1 MSQLPSLKTYAVI
14 ERVREP
20 QRDAL
25 RAAVLCGLAR
35 AYLPPPKTTVSQWAD
50 TYRFLS
56 PEAAALSGKWK
67 TSKEP
72 MAKGVMDAFSDP
84 MTEKVTA
91 MCAAQIL
98 KTEALL
104 NVAGHFIHGDPA
116 PILMVQPTVEMAE
129 AFSKDRVA
137 PMIRDTPVLRA
148 IFNTKS
154 RDSGDTIL
162 QKAFPGGRLN
172 MTGANAPA
180 TLASRPIRIVLC
192 DEVDRFP
199 VSAGKEGDPV
209 SLAEKRTTTFWNRK
223 IGLVSTPTIK
233 GESRIEASYSEGDRR
248 KFYVPCPH
256 CGVRQ
261 VLSWKGVKWG
271 KDEKGEHDPDTA
283 HYECQTDEH
292 DPHTGEF
299 GCGKP
304 WTESERYAAIA
315 EAGKLADGGWIA
327 EREFKGHA
335 SFHASQLASK
345 RVPLHR
351 IVKEFL
357 EAKPYP
363 DRLKTW
369 TNTVL
374 AETWE
379 DGGEKVD
386 PATLYGRREDYGPDM
401 LPAKVGM
408 VVAAV
413 DIQDNRW
420 ECELVGWGANEERWS
435 LDYVVHYAD
444 PSTPGYWEALDD
456 TLLRTLPHPTGAV
469 LKVEATCIDS
479 GGHHTQAV
487 YDFTRPRFSRRVFAI
502 KGIAGPNKP
511 IWPKKATRNVAKKTD
526 VFIIGVDQAK
536 SVMQARFLIPSPD
549 GGAEVGGPGFC
560 HFPRRDVYDEAY
572 FAGLTVEK
580 AITKYKQGHPYK
592 VWVCPDGKRNE
603 PWDNAVYAYAAL
615 KSTPVD
621 IKARLAALHNAAE
634 ARKRTNDPLP
644 PPAVGKKGRRVLNRG
659 AQA

>member
-1 MSQLPSLKTYAVI
+1 
-14 ERVREP
+14 
-20 QRDAL
+20 
-25 RAAVLCGLAR
+25 
-35 AYLPPPKTTVSQWAD
+35 
-50 TYRFLS
+50 
-56 PEAAALSGKWK
+56 
-67 TSKEP
+67 
-72 MAKGVMDAFSDP
+72 
-84 MTEKVTA
+84 
-91 MCAAQIL
+91 
-98 KTEALL
+98 
-104 NVAGHFIHGDPA
+104 
-116 PILMVQPTVEMAE
+116 MVQPTVEMAE

-137 PMIRDTPVLRA
+137 PMIRDTPVLTE
-148 IFNTKS
+148 IFSNKS
-154 RDSGDTIL
+154 RDSNDTIL

-180 TLASRPIRIVLC
+180 SLASRPIRIVLC

-199 VSAGKEGDPV
+199 ASAGKEGDPV
-209 SLAEKRTTTFWNRK
+209 GLAEKRTTTFWNRK
-223 IGLVSTPTIK
+223 VGLVSTPTIK
-233 GESRIEASYSEGDRR
+233 GESRIEASYEEGDQR

-261 VLSWKGVKWG
+261 VLVWKGVKWRT
-271 KDEKGEHDPDTA
+271 GEDGEADPDTA
-283 HYECQTDEH
+283 HYECQADAT

-304 WTESERYAAIA
+304 WTESERLAAIT
-315 EAGKLADGGWIA
+315 EAGKLPDGGWVA
-327 EREFKGHA
+327 TKEFKGHA

-357 EAKPYP
+357 EAKPFP

-369 TNTVL
+369 VNTVL

-379 DGGEKVD
+379 DGGERVD
-386 PATLYGRREDYGPDM
+386 PATLFGRRENYTPEM

-413 DIQDNRW
+413 DIQDNRF
-420 ECELVGWGANEERWS
+420 ECELVGWGAHEERWS

-444 PSTPGYWEALDD
+444 PSTPGYWEALDAV
-456 TLLRTLPHPTGAV
+456 LLRTFPHPTGAT
-469 LKVEATCIDS
+469 LKVEASCIDS

-487 YDFTRPRFSRRVFAI
+487 YDFCRPRFHRRVFAI

-536 SVMQARFLIPSPD
+536 SVMQARLLITADDPAV
-549 GGAEVGGPGFC
+549 GAPGYC
-560 HFPRRDVYDEAY
+560 HFPKLDVYDHAY
-572 FAGLTVEK
+572 FDGLTVEK
-580 AITKYKQGHPYK
+580 AVTKYKFGRPVKEWH
-592 VWVCPDGKRNE
+592 CPDGKRNE
-603 PWDNAVYAYAAL
+603 PWDNCVYSYAAL

-621 IKARLAALHNAAE
+621 IRARLIALNAQAE
-634 ARKRTNDPLP
+634 ARRRSPEPLP
-644 PPAVGKKGRRVLNRG
+644 APTVARKGRRTISRG
-659 AQA
+659 ASA

>member
-1 MSQLPSLKTYAVI
+1 MSPTPTSKTYAVV
-14 ERVREP
+14 ERIREP
-20 QRDAL
+20 QREAL
-25 RAAVLCGLAR
+25 RGAILRAMAR
-35 AYLPPPKTTVSQWAD
+35 AYMPPPKTSVSEWAD
-50 TYRFLS
+50 TFRFLS
-56 PEAAALSGKWK
+56 PEAAALPGRWK

-72 MAKGVMDAFSDP
+72 MAKGVLDAFSDP
-84 MTEKVTA
+84 MVEKVTA

-104 NVAGHFIHGDPA
+104 NCAGYFIHGDPA

-137 PMIRDTPVLRA
+137 PMIRDTPVLRE
-148 IFNTKS
+148 IFTSRS
-154 RDSGDTIL
+154 RDSADTIL

-199 VSAGKEGDPV
+199 ASAGQEGDPV
-209 SLAEKRTTTFWNRK
+209 GLAEKRTTTFWNRK

-233 GESRIEASYSEGDRR
+233 GASRIESSYEEGDQR

-256 CGVRQ
+256 CGTRQ
-261 VLSWKGVKWG
+261 IIQWKGVKWTT
-271 KDEKGEHDPDTA
+271 DANGEPDPDTA
-283 HYECQTDEH
+283 HYECQADAV
-292 DPHTGEF
+292 DPTTGQL
-299 GCGKP
+299 GCGQP
-304 WTESERYAAIA
+304 WTESERLEAIA
-315 EAGKLADGGWIA
+315 EAGKLENGGWIA
-327 EREFKGHA
+327 TKEFKGHA

-351 IVKEFL
+351 IVKEFI
-357 EAKPYP
+357 ESKPFP

-369 TNTVL
+369 VNTVL

-386 PATLYGRREDYGPDM
+386 PDTLFGRREDYAPDM

-413 DIQDNRW
+413 DIQDNRF
-420 ECELVGWGANEERWS
+420 ECEIVGWGAHEERWS
-435 LDYVVHYAD
+435 IDYIVHYAD
-444 PSTPGYWEALDD
+444 PSTPDYWDALDSV
-456 TLLRTLPHPTGAV
+456 LLRTFQHPTGAT
-469 LKVEATCIDS
+469 LKIEAACIDS

-487 YDFTRPRFSRRVFAI
+487 YDFTRPRFARRVFAI

-536 SVMQARFLIPSPD
+536 SVMQARLLITEP
-549 GGAEVGGPGFC
+549 GAGFC
-560 HFPRRDVYDEAY
+560 HFPKLDVYDAAY
-572 FAGLTVEK
+572 FDGLTVEK
-580 AITKYKQGHPYK
+580 CITKWKLGRPVK
-592 VWVCPDGKRNE
+592 VWECPPGKRNE
-603 PWDNAVYAYAAL
+603 PWDNAVYSYAAL

-621 IKARLAALHNAAE
+621 IAARLAALNNAAE
-634 ARKRTNDPLP
+634 ARKRSPNPLP
-644 PPAVGKKGRRVLNRG
+644 PPQVGGKRRRTRSSG
-659 AQA
+659 ASA

>member
-1 MSQLPSLKTYAVI
+1 MMTPPTPKTYAVV
-14 ERVREP
+14 ERIREP

-25 RAAVLCGLAR
+25 RAAIQRGNAR
-35 AYLPPPKTTVSQWAD
+35 AYMPPPKTSVSKWAD
-50 TYRFLS
+50 TFRFLS
-56 PEAAALSGKWK
+56 PEAAALPGKWK
-67 TSKEP
+67 TSREP
-72 MAKGVMDAFSDP
+72 MAKGVLDAFSDP

-104 NVAGHFIHGDPA
+104 NVSGFFIHGDPA
-116 PILMVQPTVEMAE
+116 PILMVQPTVEMGE

-137 PMIRDTPVLRA
+137 PMIRDTPVLKE

-172 MTGANAPA
+172 ITGANAPA

-199 VSAGKEGDPV
+199 ASAGTEGDPV

-233 GESRIEASYSEGDRR
+233 GESRIEASYLEGDQRQ
-248 KFYVPCPH
+248 FYVPCPH
-256 CGVRQ
+256 CGTRQ
-261 VLSWKGVKWG
+261 VITWAGVKWG
-271 KDEKGEHDPDTA
+271 TDDEGEADPDTA
-283 HYECQTDEH
+283 HYECRADAA
-292 DPHTGEF
+292 DPETGQL
-299 GCGKP
+299 GCGQP
-304 WTESERYAAIA
+304 WTESERYEAIA
-315 EAGKLADGGWIA
+315 EAGKLENGGWIA
-327 EREFKGHA
+327 TKPFKGHA

-357 EAKPYP
+357 EAKPFP

-369 TNTVL
+369 VNTVL

-386 PATLYGRREDYGPDM
+386 PETLFGRRETYTPDL

-413 DIQDNRW
+413 DIQDNRF
-420 ECELVGWGANEERWS
+420 ECEIVGWGAHEERWS
-435 LDYVVHYAD
+435 IDYIVHYAD
-444 PSTPGYWEALDD
+444 PSTPDYWEALDSV
-456 TLLRTLPHPTGAV
+456 LLRTFTHPTGAV
-469 LKVEATCIDS
+469 FKVEAACIDS

-487 YDFTRPRFSRRVFAI
+487 YEFTRARFARRVFAI

-536 SVMQARFLIPSPD
+536 SVMQARLLITAEDPAT
-549 GGAEVGGPGFC
+549 GAPGYC
-560 HFPRRDVYDEAY
+560 HFPRLDVYDHAY
-572 FAGLTVEK
+572 FDGLTVEK
-580 AITKYKQGHPYK
+580 CITKYKQGRPVK
-592 VWVCPDGKRNE
+592 VWDCPPGKRNE
-603 PWDNAVYAYAAL
+603 PWDNAVYSYAAL
-615 KSTPVD
+615 KSTPID
-621 IKARLAALHNAAE
+621 IAARLAALNNAAE
-634 ARKRTNDPLP
+634 LRRRSNVPLP
-644 PPAVGKKGRRVLNRG
+644 PPVVGKKRRRVRSGGVG
-659 AQA
+659 A

>member
-1 MSQLPSLKTYAVI
+1 MTALPTPKTYAVV
-14 ERVREP
+14 ERIREP

-25 RAAVLCGLAR
+25 RAAVLRGLAR
-35 AYLPPPKTTVSQWAD
+35 AYMPPPKTSVSVWAD
-50 TYRFLS
+50 TFRFLS
-56 PEAAALSGKWK
+56 PEAAALPGKWK

-104 NVAGHFIHGDPA
+104 NVAGFFIHGDPA

-137 PMIRDTPVLRA
+137 PMIRDTPVLKE
-148 IFNTKS
+148 IFVSKS
-154 RDSGDTIL
+154 RDSNDTIL

-180 TLASRPIRIVLC
+180 SLASRPIRIVLC

-199 VSAGKEGDPV
+199 VSAGEEGDPV

-233 GESRIEASYSEGDRR
+233 GASRIEASYLEGDQR
-248 KFYVPCPH
+248 KYYVPCPH
-256 CGVRQ
+256 CGTRQ
-261 VLSWKGVKWG
+261 VIEWKGVKWTNN
-271 KDEKGEHDPDTA
+271 DPDTA
-283 HYECQTDEH
+283 HYVCQAPG
-292 DPHTGEF
+292 DPETGEI
-299 GCGKP
+299 CERK
-304 WTESERYAAIA
+304 WTE
-315 EAGKLADGGWIA
+315 A
-327 EREFKGHA
+327 ERLEAISHGVWLAEKEFKGHA

-351 IVKEFL
+351 IVKEFI
-357 EAKPYP
+357 EAKPFP

-369 TNTVL
+369 VNTVL

-386 PATLYGRREDYGPDM
+386 PDTLFGRREPYTPEM

-413 DIQDNRW
+413 DIQDNRF
-420 ECELVGWGANEERWS
+420 ECEIVGWGAHEERWS
-435 LDYVVHYAD
+435 IDYVVHYAD
-444 PSTPGYWEALDD
+444 PATPDYWEALDAV
-456 TLLRTLPHPTGAV
+456 LLRTFPHPTGTV
-469 LKVEATCIDS
+469 FKIEAACIDS

-487 YDFTRPRFSRRVFAI
+487 YDFCRPKFARRVFAI

-511 IWPKKATRNVAKKTD
+511 IWPKKATRNVAKKTN

-536 SVMQARFLIPSPD
+536 SVMQARLLIQPAAD
-549 GGAEVGGPGFC
+549 GTLGGPGFC
-560 HFPRRDVYDEAY
+560 HFPKLDVYDNAY
-572 FAGLTVEK
+572 FDGLTVEK
-580 AITKYKQGHPYK
+580 AITKFKLGRPYK
-592 VWVCPDGKRNE
+592 VWECPPGKRNE
-603 PWDNAVYAYAAL
+603 PWDNAVYSYAAL
-615 KSTPVD
+615 KSTP
-621 IKARLAALHNAAE
+621 INIAQRLADLNNAAA
-634 ARKRTNDPLP
+634 ARKTSMNPAP
-644 PPAVGKKGRRVLNRG
+644 PPTVGGGKRRRVLSKG
-659 AQA
+659 ASA

>member
-1 MSQLPSLKTYAVI
+1 MTAIPTPKTYAVV
-14 ERVREP
+14 ERIREP
-20 QRDAL
+20 QRGAL
-25 RAAVLCGLAR
+25 RDAILRAMAR
-35 AYLPPPKTTVSQWAD
+35 AFMPPPKTSVSEWAD
-50 TYRFLS
+50 TFRFLS
-56 PEAAALSGKWK
+56 PEAAALPGKWK

-72 MAKGVMDAFSDP
+72 MAKGVLDAFSDP
-84 MTEKVTA
+84 MVEKVTA

-104 NVAGHFIHGDPA
+104 NTAGYFIHGDPA

-137 PMIRDTPVLRA
+137 PMIRDTPVLKE
-148 IFNTKS
+148 IFTSRS
-154 RDSGDTIL
+154 RDSADTIL

-199 VSAGKEGDPV
+199 ASAGQEGDPV
-209 SLAEKRTTTFWNRK
+209 GLAEKRTTTFWNRK

-233 GESRIEASYSEGDRR
+233 GASRIEASYEEGDKR
-248 KFYVPCPH
+248 KFFVPCPH
-256 CGVRQ
+256 CGTRQ
-261 VLSWKGVKWG
+261 VIEWKGVKWATG
-271 KDEKGEHDPDTA
+271 ADGEPDPDTA
-283 HYECQTDEH
+283 HYECQADAV
-292 DPHTGEF
+292 DPATGQL
-299 GCGKP
+299 GCGQP
-304 WTESERYAAIA
+304 WTESERLEAIA
-315 EAGKLADGGWIA
+315 EAGKLEGGGWIA
-327 EREFKGHA
+327 TKEFKGHA

-351 IVKEFL
+351 VVKEFL
-357 EAKPYP
+357 ESKPFP

-369 TNTVL
+369 VNTVL

-386 PATLYGRREDYGPDM
+386 PETLFGRREDYTPDM

-408 VVAAV
+408 VTAAV
-413 DIQDNRW
+413 DIQDNRF
-420 ECELVGWGANEERWS
+420 ECEIAGWGVHEERWS
-435 LDYVVHYAD
+435 IDYIVHYAD
-444 PSTPGYWEALDD
+444 PSTPDYWEALDSV
-456 TLLRTLPHPTGAV
+456 LMRTYSHPTGAT
-469 LKVEATCIDS
+469 LKIEAACIDS

-487 YDFTRPRFSRRVFAI
+487 YDFTRARFARRVFAI

-536 SVMQARFLIPSPD
+536 AVMQARLLITEP
-549 GGAEVGGPGFC
+549 GPGYC
-560 HFPRRDVYDEAY
+560 HFPKLDVYDPAY
-572 FAGLTVEK
+572 FDGLTVEK
-580 AITKYKQGHPYK
+580 CITKWKLGRPYK
-592 VWVCPDGKRNE
+592 VWECPPGKRNE
-603 PWDNAVYAYAAL
+603 PWDDAVYNYAAL

-621 IKARLAALHNAAE
+621 IAARLAALNNQAE
-634 ARKRTNDPLP
+634 ARKRSHVPMPTPQ
-644 PPAVGKKGRRVLNRG
+644 VTGKKRRTLSRG
-659 AQA
+659 VDS

>member
-1 MSQLPSLKTYAVI
+1 MSPTPTPKTYAVV
-14 ERVREP
+14 ERIREP
-20 QRDAL
+20 QRAAL
-25 RAAVLCGLAR
+25 RDAILRGVAR
-35 AYLPPPKTTVSQWAD
+35 AYMPPPKTSVSQWAD
-50 TYRFLS
+50 TFRFLS
-56 PEAAALSGKWK
+56 PEAAAVPGKWR
-67 TSKEP
+67 TSREP
-72 MAKGVMDAFSDP
+72 MAKGVLDAFSDP
-84 MTEKVTA
+84 MVEKVTA

-104 NVAGHFIHGDPA
+104 NTAGYFIHGDPA

-137 PMIRDTPVLRA
+137 PMIRDTPVLTA
-148 IFNTKS
+148 IFTSKS

-199 VSAGKEGDPV
+199 ASAGTEGDPV

-233 GESRIEASYSEGDRR
+233 GESRIEASYLEGDQR

-256 CGVRQ
+256 CDTRQ
-261 VLSWKGVKWG
+261 VLEWKGVKWG
-271 KDEKGEHDPDTA
+271 KDEAGDPDPDSA
-283 HYECQTDEH
+283 HYECQTDAM
-292 DPHTGEF
+292 DPETGQF
-299 GCGKP
+299 GCGEP
-304 WTESERYAAIA
+304 WTESERLAAIA
-315 EAGKLADGGWIA
+315 KALKLPNGGWIA
-327 EREFKGHA
+327 AKPFKGHA

-357 EAKPYP
+357 EAKPFP

-369 TNTVL
+369 VNTVL

-386 PATLYGRREDYGPDM
+386 PDTLFGRREDYAPDL
-401 LPAKVGM
+401 LPARVGM
-408 VVAAV
+408 VTAAV
-413 DIQDNRW
+413 DIQDNRF
-420 ECELVGWGANEERWS
+420 ECEIVGWGAHEENWS
-435 LDYVVHYAD
+435 IDYVVHYAD
-444 PSTPGYWEALDD
+444 PSTPDYWDALDSV
-456 TLLRTLPHPTGAV
+456 LLRTFAHPTGAV
-469 LKVEATCIDS
+469 LKIEATCIDS

-502 KGIAGPNKP
+502 KGIGGPNKP

-526 VFIIGVDQAK
+526 VFVIGVDQAK
-536 SVMQARFLIPSPD
+536 SVMQARLLIAVEDPVA
-549 GGAEVGGPGFC
+549 GAPGYC
-560 HFPRRDVYDEAY
+560 HFPRADVYDQAY

-580 AITKYKQGHPYK
+580 CLTKFKQGRPYK
-592 VWVCPDGKRNE
+592 VWECPPGKRNE
-603 PWDNAVYAYAAL
+603 PWDNKIYNYAAL

-621 IKARLAALHNAAE
+621 IAARLAALNNAAE
-634 ARKRTNDPLP
+634 ARKRSPVPLP
-644 PPAVGKKGRRVLNRG
+644 APQVGRKRRRVVSRG

>member
-1 MSQLPSLKTYAVI
+1 MSPSPPPKDYAIV
-14 ERVREP
+14 ERIREP
-20 QRDAL
+20 QRVAL
-25 RAAVLCGLAR
+25 RDAVLRGVAR
-35 AYLPPPKTTVSQWAD
+35 AYLPPPKTSVSQWAD
-50 TYRFLS
+50 TFRFLS
-56 PEAAALSGKWK
+56 AEAAAVPGKWK
-67 TSKEP
+67 TSREP
-72 MAKGVMDAFSDP
+72 MAKGVLDAFSDP

-104 NVAGHFIHGDPA
+104 NTAGFFIHGDPA

-137 PMIRDTPVLRA
+137 PMIRDTPVLRE
-148 IFNTKS
+148 IFTSRS
-154 RDSGDTIL
+154 RDSSDTIL

-199 VSAGKEGDPV
+199 ASAGTEGDPV

-233 GESRIEASYSEGDRR
+233 GESRIEASYSEGDQR
-248 KFYVPCPH
+248 KFFVPCPH

-261 VLSWKGVKWG
+261 VLEWKGVKWA
-271 KDEKGEHDPDTA
+271 KGEDGEPDPDTA
-283 HYECQTDEH
+283 HYECQTDAH
-292 DPHTGEF
+292 DPETGEF
-299 GCGKP
+299 GCGQP
-304 WTESERYAAIA
+304 WTESQRLAAIA
-315 EAGKLADGGWIA
+315 AAGKLPGGGWIA
-327 EREFKGHA
+327 SKPFKGHA

-351 IVKEFL
+351 IVKEFI
-357 EAKPYP
+357 EAKPFP

-369 TNTVL
+369 VNTVL

-379 DGGEKVD
+379 DGGERVD
-386 PATLYGRREDYGPDM
+386 PETLFGRREDYTPEM

-413 DIQDNRW
+413 DIQDNRF
-420 ECELVGWGANEERWS
+420 ECELVGWGAHEERWS
-435 LDYVVHYAD
+435 LDYMVHYAD

-456 TLLRTLPHPTGAV
+456 VLLRTFPHPTGAT
-469 LKVEATCIDS
+469 LKVEAACIDS

-487 YDFTRPRFSRRVFAI
+487 YDFTRPRFARRVFAI

-536 SVMQARFLIPSPD
+536 SVMQARLLIKAEAAAE
-549 GGAEVGGPGFC
+549 GAPGYC
-560 HFPRRDVYDEAY
+560 HFPKMDVYDHAY
-572 FAGLTVEK
+572 FDGLTVEK
-580 AITKYKQGHPYK
+580 AVTKYKQGRPYK

-603 PWDNAVYAYAAL
+603 PWDNCVYSYAAL

-621 IKARLAALHNAAE
+621 IKARLIALNAQAD
-634 ARKRTNDPLP
+634 ARQRSADPLP
-644 PPAVGKKGRRVLNRG
+644 APSVARRGRRTLSRG